1 MPDVAKD
8 LSRKI
13 TSEMDSNERYKVI
26 LEEIKDKDM
35 AREINKLFEASVLLK
50 KQSLAEKRFFDKITD
65 SEWKKDRLK
74 YAQTERARK
83 KELMYNE
90 DGTIKDNFK
99 ALIKETDQ
107 EIEDSATSMFHKKYK
122 VDLSESQVKELV
134 ALRSKSQ
141 ELSDVA
147 QGTPSGSAERLAY
160 GKSLVELQ
168 KYMKYLI
175 EPTEKMELSQLKSHV
190 WGNIKDRYFDIN
202 KATDERK
209 WKGISR
215 SVGETIKLAY
225 DAITTPVYKSIE
237 AALDYSGMFRQGF
250 KTLTTGLMQGDKIWK
265 QNVIDGFKPIL
276 KLGSQKEQQELADL
290 FQARIFGDPF
300 YEEMQKA
307 GLRIGG
313 VEDFFPTSIAEK
325 IPVLG
330 NAFKASNEAFTILV
344 QGMRFDLYKKLRGN
358 LVTTYADRIKGM
370 TEEQIS
376 KELKKEL
383 KDITEVANSITG
395 SGSLG
400 KLESASGLINK
411 LLFSGRFIRSQA
423 DTFLMPFR
431 SDLDPVAR
439 KAAMDTSKAT
449 FGAIGALM
457 LTAGSIGEVEFDPRS
472 SKFGKVKLPGSKDTW
487 IDLTAGLGGYIS
499 VLAKELSGQ
508 SKSSISGK
516 ITELGKKYGSP
527 TRFDVA
533 VNWLAGKAAPG
544 PSQAIQILKGKT
556 YSGEKPTITSTAT
569 GLVTPIGISNA
580 YDVFT
585 NEDLATAL
593 MALLADSVG
602 ASASNYEKFK

>member
-1 MPDVAKD
+1 MNVCLMPDVAKA
-8 LSRKI
+8 LGKKI

-50 KQSLAEKRFFDKITD
+50 KQSLAEERFIAKITD
-65 SEWKKDRLK
+65 SQWKKDRLK
-74 YAQTERARK
+74 YAETERARK

-107 EIEDSATSMFHKKYK
+107 EIEDSAKKIFDKKYD
-122 VDLSESQVKELV
+122 VDLNETQVKELV

-147 QGTPSGSAERLAY
+147 QNTPAGSAERLAY
-160 GKSLVELQ
+160 GRSLVDLQ
-168 KYMKYLI
+168 KYMKDLV
-175 EPTEKMELSQLKSHV
+175 EPTESMSLKQLGKHV
-190 WGNIKDRYFDIN
+190 VSDVTGRFSK
-202 KATDERK
+202 E
-209 WKGISR
+209 KGIGN
-215 SVGETIKLAY
+215 VGEAIKLAY
-225 DAITTPVYKSIE
+225 DVITTPVYKSIQ

-276 KLGSQKEQQELADL
+276 KLGNQKEQQELADL
-290 FQARIFGDPF
+290 FQARVFGDPL
-300 YEEMQKA
+300 YEEMQKS

-325 IPVLG
+325 IPILG
-330 NAFKASNEAFTILV
+330 NAFKASNESFTILV

-358 LVTTYADRIKGM
+358 LVSTYG
-370 TEEQIS
+370 
-376 KELKKEL
+376 KELTEKQL
-383 KDITEVANSITG
+383 KDIAEVANSITG

-411 LLFSGRFIRSQA
+411 LLFSGRFIRSQV

-508 SKSSISGK
+508 SKSSLSGK
-516 ITELGKKYGSP
+516 ITELGKKYGDP

-556 YSGEKPTITSTAT
+556 YSGEKPTVTSTAT

-585 NEDLATAL
+585 NEDLSTAI

-602 ASASNYEKFK
+602 ASSSNYEKFK